1 MEQPTPQPTPFPT
14 DSPTLVGYTKPPV
27 VPTDPPSLQP
37 SPSPTKAPTDIP
49 TAKPTPKPT
58 SEPTND
64 PTDRPTVSPTVTPPY
79 SWTAIDDGTI
89 RPQQVSWTV
98 VGAGMAG
105 SQLDERQG
113 NPISLSSNGKRMAV
127 GGRLHDSGGT
137 QNLVNNGIV
146 RVFEEVDGNWNSLG
160 QSIVGT
166 NSDDWMGWAVAMSG
180 SGSRV
185 AVGATGYQ
193 SDTGLVQVYE
203 YKLVGNNNAWVK
215 VGDDIVGDAEL
226 DSFGSWISMSE
237 DGNEVAIGASQRDGT
252 TERGYVRV
260 FRLVNNNWQRR
271 GSIIRG
277 EANGDRSGQSLALTS
292 DGTVLAIG
300 GLENDAAG
308 VDSGH
313 VRVFGF
319 QNGWNTMGPDLDGEA
334 AGDRY
339 GRSVALSD
347 DGGTVAVGGNRNNAN
362 GDASGHVQVSQYNSN
377 LNTWQQ
383 MGDDIDGKAA
393 SDEFG
398 WRVELSS
405 DGKTLAVGAW
415 GGDFIGNGINGE
427 NAGYVSIFRFI
438 GSSWVQLGDDIF
450 GLSAGDEAGRDISL
464 SADGSRIAVGAPRAL
479 SSRGSIRIFDI
490 DTTGS

>member
-1 MEQPTPQPTPFPT
+1 
-14 DSPTLVGYTKPPV
+14 
-27 VPTDPPSLQP
+27 
-37 SPSPTKAPTDIP
+37 
-49 TAKPTPKPT
+49 
-58 SEPTND
+58 
-64 PTDRPTVSPTVTPPY
+64 
-79 SWTAIDDGTI
+79 
-89 RPQQVSWTV
+89 
-98 VGAGMAG
+98 MAG

-137 QNLVNNGIV
+137 QTLVNNGIV
-146 RVFEEVDGNWNSLG
+146 RVFEEVNGNWNSLG
-160 QSIVGT
+160 QSILGT
-166 NSDDWMGWAVAMSG
+166 NSDDEMGWAVAMSG

-193 SDTGLVQVYE
+193 SHTGLVQVYE
-203 YKLVGNNNAWVK
+203 LVANGWVK
-215 VGDDIVGDAEL
+215 VGDDIVGDDEL

-237 DGNEVAIGASQRDGT
+237 DGNEVAIGASQRGGT

-260 FRLVNNNWQRR
+260 FRLINNSWQGRR
-271 GSIIRG
+271 TIIRG
-277 EANGDRSGQSLALTS
+277 EANGDRSGQSLALTR

-300 GLENDAAG
+300 GLENDDAG
-308 VDSGH
+308 VNSGH

-319 QNGWNTMGPDLDGEA
+319 QNGWSAMGPDLNGEA
-334 AGDRY
+334 TGDRF

-362 GDASGHVQVSQYNSN
+362 GADSGHVQVFQYDSN
-377 LNTWQQ
+377 VNTWQQ

-415 GGDFIGNGINGE
+415 GGDFIGNGIKGE
-427 NAGYVSIFRFI
+427 DAGYVSIFRFI
-438 GSSWVQLGDDIF
+438 GSSWVQLGENIF
-450 GLSAGDEAGRDISL
+450 GLSAGDEAGRDISI

-479 SSRGSIRIFDI
+479 SSRGSIRIFEI
-490 DTTGS
+490 DTNRL